1 MPSAKAGD
9 SVKSPSKAP
18 ATYEKITVGEPEM
31 RGGTFRSYH
40 VYKIQTVPSS
50 GVDHVFR
57 RFRDFVWLRAILVK
71 SFPGLFVPPL
81 PPKKY
86 MGNTEKEFVV
96 ERRQDI
102 ERFLN
107 RCAQLPALA
116 LSDPYTAFV
125 SRAQTFDDAMKE
137 LDKQVNERPIDD
149 MLRNYRQLFPLQ
161 MASQLPDKHEELLKQ
176 LTVFVADAEHKMT
189 ALLETGINLD
199 RTVQAYQSHLGKL
212 NTLTNQLET
221 LEKTYPQRPEPPRL
235 DVMENFTQWLESTK
249 QIAPAYNQHLVQT
262 FKYELADI
270 TALIELLRNR
280 ADGMALAHKAV
291 ARAARWKAPDAIA
304 NTDKL
309 LKQKEADL
317 KSEEHLLAFVDA
329 QTRLLLATEFHKWWA
344 EKTLNYKK
352 AMAGFARHQLQVT
365 QSLVQ
370 TWETLSEEAN
380 A

>member
-1 MPSAKAGD
+1 
-9 SVKSPSKAP
+9 
-18 ATYEKITVGEPEM
+18 
-31 RGGTFRSYH
+31 
-40 VYKIQTVPSS
+40 
-50 GVDHVFR
+50 
-57 RFRDFVWLRAILVK
+57 
-71 SFPGLFVPPL
+71 
-81 PPKKY
+81 
-86 MGNTEKEFVV
+86 
-96 ERRQDI
+96 
-102 ERFLN
+102 
-107 RCAQLPALA
+107 
-116 LSDPYTAFV
+116 
-125 SRAQTFDDAMKE
+125 
-137 LDKQVNERPIDD
+137 
-149 MLRNYRQLFPLQ
+149 
-161 MASQLPDKHEELLKQ
+161 
-176 LTVFVADAEHKMT
+176 
-189 ALLETGINLD
+189 
-199 RTVQAYQSHLGKL
+199 
-212 NTLTNQLET
+212 
-221 LEKTYPQRPEPPRL
+221 
-235 DVMENFTQWLESTK
+235 MENFTQWLESTK

-280 ADGMALAHKAV
+280 ADGMALAHQAV
-291 ARAARWKAPDAIA
+291 ARAVRWKAPDAIA